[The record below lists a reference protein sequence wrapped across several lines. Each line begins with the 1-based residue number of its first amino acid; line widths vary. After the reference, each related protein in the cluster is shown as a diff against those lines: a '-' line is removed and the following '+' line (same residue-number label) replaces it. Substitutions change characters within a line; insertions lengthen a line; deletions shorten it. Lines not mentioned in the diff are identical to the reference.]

1 MSLGGLVRATLLVS
15 TVLAGIGPLSA
26 APAWAQSLEE
36 MKAQIQALQRRIE
49 QLETQQKRAAHAQ
62 RQAPAPAV
70 ARATP
75 AASAAQVAA
84 AQRAAA
90 QAQQAAAQAQ
100 RSVVQA
106 KQEAAQAKE
115 TAAAEVKAAY
125 APPPGKPAGT
135 FRIPGTEVAVRLY
148 GFAKVNGIW
157 DLTTQNRS
165 DTLSAQSIP
174 LFGTANQRT
183 GGSMQLS
190 ARRSRLGF
198 ETWTPINDTFG
209 EFHSLVEMD
218 FAGQNTDLTT
228 QATSSSYTPRLRK
241 AYVDFGRGTGGWGSV
256 LFGQDTTLFGDQ
268 SLLPI
273 QWMSDWDFVG
283 LSNNRQ
289 GQFRYT
295 YGFGDGLSAAFGV
308 ESPYS
313 DITTSSGTSYPD
325 ANGGAGFGFSNTPD
339 FTGRVQWKQ
348 GWGLLALRGVV
359 RPQIELNNQGAALA
373 SARFSKSTTG
383 YGLGVTAIGSLL
395 DGSLVLMA
403 SANGGSGIG
412 RYLDNTAAGFSAVSN
427 AGLPGVTSI
436 DTSID
441 AVTSYGGMVGIQYF
455 FTPTLRTNMALGGA
469 RLIMP
474 SYTRGFGGCVGA
486 ASPTGSCS
494 AANKSEWAG
503 SINLVWSPFK
513 AVDIGL
519 EYQHVERVL
528 QGSFSTGGGNATTGG
543 IANRIQLTG
552 IGRF

>member
-1 MSLGGLVRATLLVS
+1 MRLGNLVRTALLAS
-15 TVLAGIGPLSA
+15 TVLAGIDTLSV
-26 APAWAQSLEE
+26 APARAQSLEE

-49 QLETQQKRAAHAQ
+49 QLEVQQKRVAHAQ
-62 RQAPAPAV
+62 RQAPPPAV
-70 ARATP
+70 ARAAP
-75 AASAAQVAA
+75 AASAAQVQA
-84 AQRAAA
+84 AQRAAE

-106 KQEAAQAKE
+106 KQEATQAKE

-125 APPPGKPAGT
+125 APPPGRPAGT
-135 FRIPGTEVAVRLY
+135 FRIPGTEVSVRLY
-148 GFAKVNGIW
+148 GFAKANAIW
-157 DLTTQNRS
+157 DATTQDRN
-165 DTLSAQSIP
+165 DTLTAQSIQ
-174 LFGTANQRT
+174 LFGTAAQRT
-183 GGSMQLS
+183 GGDMQLS

-198 ETWTPINDTFG
+198 ETWVPINDTFG

-218 FAGQNTDLTT
+218 FAGQNTSLTT

-241 AYVDFGRGTGGWGSV
+241 AYVDFGRATGGWGSV
-256 LFGQDTTLFGDQ
+256 LFGQDTTLYGDQ
-268 SLLPI
+268 ALLPI

-295 YGFGDGLSAAFGV
+295 YGFGDGVSAAFGV
-308 ESPYS
+308 ELPYS
-313 DITTSSGTSYPD
+313 DITTSTGTSYPD
-325 ANGGAGFGFSNTPD
+325 SNGGAGFGFSNTPD
-339 FTGRVQWKQ
+339 FTGRVQWKR

-359 RPQIELNNQGAALA
+359 RPQIELNNEGATLP
-373 SARFSKSTTG
+373 SGRFNKSTAG
-383 YGLGVTAIGSLL
+383 YGLGVTAVGSLL

-412 RYLDNTAAGFSAVSN
+412 RYLDTTAAGFGAVSN
-427 AGLPGVTSI
+427 AGLPGVAPS
-436 DTSID
+436 DPSLD
-441 AVTSYGGMVGIQYF
+441 PVTSYGGMVGLQYF

-474 SYTRGFGGCVGA
+474 SYTTQFGGCVGA
-486 ASPTGSCS
+486 ASPTGTCS
-494 AANKSEWAG
+494 AVNKSEWAG

-543 IANRIQLTG
+543 IANRIELTG